1 MTEHAQPWRAVLD
14 TNLLVSGFV
23 SKIGAPYELMQRW
36 YDRAFVM
43 VLTRQLR
50 AEYEEVLAR
59 PRLILK
65 HGLSHEEIGGFFEAL
80 SIDGDGVEAL
90 SPLPIAVRD
99 AKDERVLAAAL
110 DGRADY
116 LVTGDNDL
124 LVLAGDPRLG
134 ALKIVSARAFL
145 DVLSAD
151 VRPANP

>member
-1 MTEHAQPWRAVLD
+1 
-14 TNLLVSGFV
+14 
-23 SKIGAPYELMQRW
+23 MQRW

-43 VLTRQLR
+43 VITRQLR

-65 HGLSHEEIGGFFEAL
+65 HGLSQEEVGGFFEAL
-80 SIDGDGVEAL
+80 AIDGDVVEAL

-110 DGRADY
+110 HGRADY
-116 LVTGDNDL
+116 LITGDDDL

-134 ALKIVSARAFL
+134 ALEIVSARAFL
-145 DVLSAD
+145 NVLSAN
-151 VRPANP
+151 VRPANA